1 MPSKYI
7 ARASIPDPERFKAHL
22 AAVYARDAIDG
33 VPIATGKGSGS
44 ALLRRAV
51 ECGALWAAS
60 GATKAIVALPQTT
73 ATTDADRLKAAM
85 ARQGLGNTALGN
97 LIGVSRDVVKNAV
110 RGLAMNKVLRAWL
123 AEQEREAAR

>member
-1 MPSKYI
+1 MPSKHI
-7 ARASIPDPERFKAHL
+7 ARASIPDPEEFNRQLRKVFD
-22 AAVYARDAIDG
+22 YAMSAGIHIR
-33 VPIATGKGSGS
+33 TGKGSGS

-73 ATTDADRLKAAM
+73 VTTDADRLKAAM
-85 ARQGLGNTALGN
+85 ARQGLGNTALGA

-110 RGLAMNKVLRAWL
+110 RGLAMGPALRAWL
-123 AEQEREAAR
+123 AEQEREAGR